1 MTLQDSNAKK
11 NYANKHSDSK
21 KESFLLSI
29 DKRGTSNIVMPNYPT
44 RKEVEQK
51 QKEIKE
57 YKRKTAETRDEEKV
71 KIKSVPKPIVDVEKV
86 KTAIEKAKEKE
97 KD

>member
-1 MTLQDSNAKK
+1 MTLEDSNAKK

-44 RKEVEQK
+44 RKEAEQK

-57 YKRKTAETRDEEKV
+57 YKRKTAETRDEAKTT
-71 KIKSVPKPIVDVEKV
+71 IKSVPKPIVDVEKV
-86 KTAIEKAKEKE
+86 KSAIEKAKEKE

>member
-1 MTLQDSNAKK
+1 MTLEDSKAKK

-29 DKRGTSNIVMPNYPT
+29 DKLGSSPMIMEEYPT
-44 RKEVEQK
+44 RREAEQK

-57 YKRKTAETRDEEKV
+57 YKRKTAETRDKEKTT
-71 KIKSVPKPIVDVEKV
+71 IKSIPTPIVDVEKV